1 MTITAIAATQEV
13 DMSDE
18 NSGIIEP
25 AESEGVSFADLEA
38 STEEVA
44 QGIQSAADRTLP
56 DLARELAKES
66 VHDITVHVKV
76 STAVHTVL
84 KSESERT
91 GLSLPYLLRDYSIE
105 FIKYRNESLSAA
117 SQGIIEEG
125 SMIHNM
131 MLGLEGRLLKTVEVV
146 DNDVLNQG
154 KVTLQV
160 LRKVER
166 IEKMID
172 LLGMMYFMHT
182 QQIPE
187 EFKDGHAVAG
197 VERHQKWL
205 DKVKDSLGESN
216 G

>member
-1 MTITAIAATQEV
+1 MG
-13 DMSDE
+13 DE
-18 NSGIIEP
+18 NSNIAKAVEVEQEAIE
-25 AESEGVSFADLEA
+25 SVSFADLETY
-38 STEEVA
+38 TEDVA
-44 QGIQSAADRTLP
+44 QGIQSAADRELP

-66 VHDITVHVKV
+66 VHDIVVHVKCP
-76 STAVHTVL
+76 AAIHILL
-84 KSESERT
+84 KAESERT
-91 GLSLPYLLRDYSIE
+91 GLSLPYLLRDYSME

-154 KVTLQV
+154 KVTVQV

-166 IEKMID
+166 IEKMLD
-172 LLGMMYFMHT
+172 LLGMLYFMHT
-182 QQIPE
+182 PQIPD
-187 EFKDGHAVAG
+187 EFKDAHAMAG
-197 VERHQKWL
+197 IERHKKWL
-205 DKVKDSLGESN
+205 DKVAENLGADH